1 MVHITD
7 QELLQQG
14 SEQSH
19 DRLLRLQEHLYR
31 QIGLLLPAAADNHD
45 WFLSQIN
52 KLPPL
57 RLQILEQHKYSTFL
71 RLTHDLHMAGKTV
84 SEPEAHIRCCHDL
97 RVAEVTAYNQL
108 QGINRI
114 AGPDMRPSR
123 LHQIHWRQNRSLSK
137 WLDHLLALGH
147 SAATMRMTAAPAAA
161 DKPQH
166 KSRHEV
172 G

>member
-7 QELLQQG
+7 QQLLQQAP
-14 SEQSH
+14 EQAN

-31 QIGLLLPAAADNHD
+31 QINLLLPAACNQHD
-45 WFLSQIN
+45 WFVSEIN
-52 KLPPL
+52 ALPAL

-71 RLTHDLHMAGKTV
+71 RLTHDLEDAGERV

-97 RVAEVTAYNQL
+97 RVAEVTAFNQV

-114 AGPDMRPSR
+114 AGPDMLPAR
-123 LHQIHWRQNRSLSK
+123 LHHIHWRQNRTLSK
-137 WLDHLLALGH
+137 WLDHLLGLGH
-147 SAATMRMTAAPAAA
+147 SGATMRMTAEQDPAQVNSKTR
-161 DKPQH
+161 DK
-166 KSRHEV
+166 V